1 MLHESACHN
10 RLACDERIHKGDTVY
25 IVHSKRFIREA
36 TVICEDAGGMY
47 AIRFTDADGGIRVR
61 RNRLFK
67 KRADAEKQIPSNRHS
82 FPL

>member
-10 RLACDERIHKGDTVY
+10 NPVCEERIQKGDTVY
-25 IVHSKRFIREA
+25 LIHSKRFIREA
-36 TVICEDAGGMY
+36 TVISVDAAGMY

>member
-1 MLHESACHN
+1 MLNEPASQN
-10 RLACDERIHKGDTVY
+10 RLACDDRIQKGDTVY
-25 IVHSKRFIREA
+25 LVHSKRFIREA
-36 TVICEDAGGMY
+36 TVISEGAGGMF
-47 AIRFTDADGGIRVR
+47 AIRFTDSNGGIRVR